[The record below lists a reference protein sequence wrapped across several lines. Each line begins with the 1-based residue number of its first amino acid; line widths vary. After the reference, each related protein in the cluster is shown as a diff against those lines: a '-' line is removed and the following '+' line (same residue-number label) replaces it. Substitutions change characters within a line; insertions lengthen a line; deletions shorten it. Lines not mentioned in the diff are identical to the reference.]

1 MLRRGASYEPD
12 DGADGVD
19 WLGAD
24 GVEAVLPPSVFS
36 DLVAGCRLRKPMAL
50 PFG

>member
-24 GVEAVLPPSVFS
+24 GAEELLAVFES